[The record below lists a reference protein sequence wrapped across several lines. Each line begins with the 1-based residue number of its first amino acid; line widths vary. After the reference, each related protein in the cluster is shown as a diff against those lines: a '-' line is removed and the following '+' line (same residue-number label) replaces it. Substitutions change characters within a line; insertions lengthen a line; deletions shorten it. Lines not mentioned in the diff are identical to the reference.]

1 MKKLK
6 SLLALLVLLASLFMF
21 GALSS
26 MAAPKFNANL
36 NVNISSIKA
45 GELVTA
51 KAGVQNADPKESY
64 QYKFVW
70 SCNNWQKWGVINDFS
85 SKSQVSLRPY
95 TPGNY
100 IIHVDIKDSKGNI
113 ITKSVPFKMDL
124 GWDAKLSTSVP
135 KRIIG
140 ETVSAKAGVTN
151 PSNRMSYSYKFVWS
165 CNNWQSWGV
174 ISDFSSKNNV
184 SFTPKKQ
191 GNYVIYAD
199 IKDSLGNVVTKSS
212 SFKMDLGWNA
222 SLSAS
227 VPSNKTGSTITAKA
241 NVTSS
246 LENGNY
252 KYKFVWSR
260 NNWQSWGIIS
270 DFSSK
275 NNVSFIPKN
284 SGKYEIYADV
294 KDKNGNI
301 LTRTSSF
308 NIVTDWTAHNPTV
321 NRTGSAP
328 GSKVSITANP
338 SKQLKGGQYK
348 FVYSYNDW
356 SEWGVIQ
363 NFSSNRYASFTPSK
377 PGKYTVYT
385 DIKDA
390 YGNVNSSYNSF
401 TIKGKLVALTFDDG
415 PSNYTASILNTLNKY
430 KVKGTFFV
438 LGSNVPSHSA
448 VIKQMHSQGH
458 EIANHTYNHK
468 NLTSLSASQ
477 INAEI
482 QKTQNAVHKITGKYP
497 VYLRPPYGA
506 VNARVRAN
514 IKMPVVLWTKD
525 TRDWQVRNAD
535 HVYRQAIS
543 NLKNGDIIL
552 FHDTHASTAKAIERI
567 VPYLLKNGYYPVT
580 ISELMSQK

>member
-1 MKKLK
+1 MKKSK
-6 SLLALLVLLASLFMF
+6 SLLAFLVLLASLFMF

-275 NNVSFIPKN
+275 NNMSFSPKSN
-284 SGKYEIYADV
+284 GNYEIYADI
-294 KDKNGNI
+294 KDSFGNVI
-301 LTRTSSF
+301 TKTKSF
-308 NIVTDWTAHNPTV
+308 NIVSDWQAKQPGISMSNNV
-321 NRTGSAP
+321 P
-328 GSKVSITANP
+328 GSKVTITANT
-338 SKQLKGGQYK
+338 SKPVSGAKYK
-348 FVYSYNDW
+348 FVYSYNNW
-356 SEWGVIQ
+356 SEWGVISD
-363 NFSSNRYASFTPSK
+363 FS
-377 PGKYTVYT
+377 GKRTVDFYPKKTGTYEIYT
-385 DIKDA
+385 DITDA
-390 YGNVNSSYNSF
+390 GGSLNTYSRSF
-401 TIKGKLVALTFDDG
+401 NIRSDKYKLVVNLRTQTVSALSQNADG
-415 PSNYTASILNTLNKY
+415 SYGASVRNMPCSTGKSKGSTPS
-430 KVKGTFFV
+430 GTFPLKTKYRWHVLNGGVWGQWCSRVVGGVLFHSV
-438 LGSNVPSHSA
+438 PYRSANNKTLITKYYNQLGSPASAGCIRLRAVDAKWIYDNCAEGTPVQIGSFNSPSTPGKA
-448 VIKQMHSQGH
+448 NARRIKSS
-458 EIANHTYNHK
+458 T
-468 NLTSLSASQ
+468 TWDPTDPSLSGS
-477 INAEI
+477 
-482 QKTQNAVHKITGKYP
+482 
-497 VYLRPPYGA
+497 
-506 VNARVRAN
+506 
-514 IKMPVVLWTKD
+514 
-525 TRDWQVRNAD
+525 
-535 HVYRQAIS
+535 
-543 NLKNGDIIL
+543 
-552 FHDTHASTAKAIERI
+552 
-567 VPYLLKNGYYPVT
+567 YYNKGW
-580 ISELMSQK
+580 S